1 MPKATAD
8 ALAALGHKVQIA
20 SEWSNS
26 SAPTVILKKN
36 GVLNGAADPR
46 RARFIFGR

>member
-1 MPKATAD
+1 MPRRTIE
-8 ALAALGHKVQIA
+8 ALMALGHKVNI
-20 SEWSNS
+20 SGEWSNG
-26 SAPTVILKKN
+26 SAPTVIQLVN